1 MNDMQV
7 LLQDIR
13 RMDAQA
19 LTQVFDLYASS
30 IYKYAFRHCGNAI
43 IADQI
48 VGDVFAKL
56 LEQLSQGNGPNSN
69 IRSYLFE
76 IAHHQIVDEV
86 RHYNRTTSIEKV
98 EFSLHDAKY
107 TDLAVEDEMLMDVVL
122 RAIENDL
129 TENQRHVIILRFME
143 GFSLKET
150 AQIMGKSVTNI
161 KVTQNRAVAAIR
173 KALEFQRV
181 YQEFVELSAVSLP
194 SVRIQNHVTDL

>member
-1 MNDMQV
+1 MNDMQG

-13 RMDAQA
+13 RMDAEA

-48 VGDVFAKL
+48 VGDVFSKL

-86 RHYNRTTSIEKV
+86 RHYHRTTSIDRV
-98 EFSLHDAKY
+98 EFSLHAPKH
-107 TDLAVEDEMLMDVVL
+107 TDLAAEDELLMDIVL
-122 RAIENDL
+122 RAIEHDL
-129 TENQRHVIILRFME
+129 TDHQRHVIILRFME
-143 GFSLKET
+143 EFSLKET
-150 AQIMGKSVTNI
+150 AQIMGKTVTSI

-173 KALEFQRV
+173 KALEFQQV
-181 YQEFVELSAVSLP
+181 NQEFVELSSISAP
-194 SVRIQNHVTDL
+194 PVRVE

>member
-13 RMDAQA
+13 RMESEA
-19 LTQVFDLYASS
+19 LAKVFDLYASG

-56 LEQLSQGNGPNSN
+56 LEQLSQGKGPNSN

-76 IAHHQIVDEV
+76 IAHHQIADEV
-86 RHYNRTTSIEKV
+86 RHYHRTTSIGKV
-98 EFSLHDAKY
+98 EFSLRDAKY

-122 RAIENDL
+122 RAIESDL
-129 TENQRHVIILRFME
+129 TEDQRHVIILRFME

-161 KVTQNRAVAAIR
+161 KVIQNRAVAAIR
-173 KALEFQRV
+173 KALEFQQV
-181 YQEFVELSAVSLP
+181 DHECVELRASFVHAWS
-194 SVRIQNHVTDL
+194 

>member
-1 MNDMQV
+1 MEDMQV

-13 RMDAQA
+13 TMNADA
-19 LTQVFDLYASS
+19 LTQVFDLYASA
-30 IYKYAFRHCGNAI
+30 IYKYAFRHCGDAI

-48 VGDVFAKL
+48 VGDVFSKL

-86 RHYNRTTSIEKV
+86 RHYHRMTSIDKV
-98 EFSLHDAKY
+98 EFSLNDAKH
-107 TDLAVEDEMLMDVVL
+107 TDLAVEDELLMDVIL

-143 GFSLKET
+143 DFSLKET
-150 AQIMGKSVTNI
+150 AQIMGKTVTNI

-173 KALEFQRV
+173 KALEFQQV
-181 YQEFVELSAVSLP
+181 NQEFVELRTI
-194 SVRIQNHVTDL
+194 SVPLARVE

>member
-1 MNDMQV
+1 MDDMQV
-7 LLQDIR
+7 LLQDVR
-13 RMDAQA
+13 RMDAEA
-19 LTQVFDLYASS
+19 LTKVFDLYASA

-56 LEQLSQGNGPNSN
+56 LEQLSQGKGPHSN

-86 RHYNRTTSIEKV
+86 RHYHRTTSIGKV
-98 EFSLHDAKY
+98 EFSLRDAKY
-107 TDLAVEDEMLMDVVL
+107 TDLAVEDEMLRDVVL

-129 TENQRHVIILRFME
+129 TENQRHVIILRLME
-143 GFSLKET
+143 DFSLKET
-150 AQIMGKSVTNI
+150 AQIMGKTVTNI

-173 KALEFQRV
+173 KSLEFQQV
-181 YQEFVELSAVSLP
+181 NQEFVELSAICAP
-194 SVRIQNHVTDL
+194 PVRMG

>member
-1 MNDMQV
+1 MDEMQV
-7 LLQDIR
+7 LLQNIR
-13 RMDAQA
+13 RMDPQA
-19 LTQVFDLYASS
+19 LTQVFDLYASA
-30 IYKYAFRHCGNAI
+30 IYKYAFRHCRDAI

-48 VGDVFAKL
+48 VGDVFSKL

-69 IRSYLFE
+69 IRSYLFA

-86 RHYNRTTSIEKV
+86 RHYHRITSIDRFEL
-98 EFSLHDAKY
+98 SLPDVKY
-107 TDLAVEDEMLMDVVL
+107 THLAVEDEMLMDIIL

-143 GFSLKET
+143 DFSLKET
-150 AQIMGKSVTNI
+150 AQIMGKTVTNI

-181 YQEFVELSAVSLP
+181 NQEFVELGSISMSP
-194 SVRIQNHVTDL
+194 VRME

>member
-1 MNDMQV
+1 MNNLQV

-13 RMDAQA
+13 RMDAEA

-86 RHYNRTTSIEKV
+86 RHYNRTTSIEKL
-98 EFSLHDAKY
+98 EFSLHDAKH
-107 TDLAVEDEMLMDVVL
+107 TDLVVEDEMLMDVVL
-122 RAIENDL
+122 RVIENDL
-129 TENQRHVIILRFME
+129 TEDQRHVIILRFME
-143 GFSLKET
+143 DFSLKET
-150 AQIMGKSVTNI
+150 AQIMGKTVTNI
-161 KVTQNRAVAAIR
+161 KAIQNRAVAAMR

-181 YQEFVELSAVSLP
+181 NQGFVEPSSISAP
-194 SVRIQNHVTDL
+194 PVTVK